1 MKNEKGLTLVEVLAA
16 VVLIS
21 IVLMGFMALFGTTNK
36 LAVTNS
42 EKLVVINLADAHL
55 ERLKADPI
63 IYFKNT
69 GYVFP
74 PTTLKNGPDSTRTD
88 TINGKIYTVNIDFT
102 QTNTKQHPSPFLS
115 EKDLSL
121 YNVIITVKSPN
132 SNLSSTVEGYLPYVK
147 P

>member
-1 MKNEKGLTLVEVLAA
+1 MRCLMKNEKGLTLVEVLAA

-55 ERLKADPI
+55 ERLKTDPI
-63 IYFKNT
+63 IYFKDAGLT
-69 GYVFP
+69 FP
-74 PTTLKNGPDSTRTD
+74 TAKITNRIEETRAE
-88 TINGKIYTVNIDFT
+88 TINGKNYLVTIELTPPN
-102 QTNTKQHPSPFLS
+102 S
-115 EKDLSL
+115 SL
-121 YNVIITVKSPN
+121 QNAQSLLNVLITVKAST
-132 SNLSSTVEGYLPYVK
+132 SNLSSSVEGFVPYAK

>member
-42 EKLVVINLADAHL
+42 EKLVIINLADANL
-55 ERLKADPI
+55 ERLKSDPVL
-63 IYFKNT
+63 YFKNT
-69 GYVFP
+69 GYAFP
-74 PTTLKNGPDSTRTD
+74 PTTLKSGVDFTRTE
-88 TINGKIYTVNIDFT
+88 TINGKNYLISIDFT
-102 QTNTKQHPSPFLS
+102 QNTSELNLS
-115 EKDLSL
+115 I
-121 YNVIITVKSPN
+121 YNVSVTAKSPS